1 MHCKKYSNKAVQF
14 DNLRAVCLVV
24 SLSLNFTTS
33 QTAHKL
39 RLTAALAQKRNIQST
54 IMPSRNRQRR
64 KKLQGKNRMNNAEK
78 WLMSR
83 ERPQTDIIGSYA
95 KRYAIE
101 LDLARDELISLGLH
115 DEVFTEEMEKQGK
128 KVEYIVN
135 PLTGE
140 LVLVEA
146 GTEEHELFI

>member
-1 MHCKKYSNKAVQF
+1 
-14 DNLRAVCLVV
+14 
-24 SLSLNFTTS
+24 
-33 QTAHKL
+33 
-39 RLTAALAQKRNIQST
+39 
-54 IMPSRNRQRR
+54 
-64 KKLQGKNRMNNAEK
+64 MNNAEK
-78 WLMSR
+78 WLISR
-83 ERPQTDIIGSYA
+83 ERPQTDIIGGYA

>member
-1 MHCKKYSNKAVQF
+1 
-14 DNLRAVCLVV
+14 
-24 SLSLNFTTS
+24 
-33 QTAHKL
+33 
-39 RLTAALAQKRNIQST
+39 
-54 IMPSRNRQRR
+54 
-64 KKLQGKNRMNNAEK
+64 MNNAEK
-78 WLMSR
+78 WLTSR

>member
-1 MHCKKYSNKAVQF
+1 
-14 DNLRAVCLVV
+14 
-24 SLSLNFTTS
+24 
-33 QTAHKL
+33 
-39 RLTAALAQKRNIQST
+39 
-54 IMPSRNRQRR
+54 
-64 KKLQGKNRMNNAEK
+64 MNNAEK

-115 DEVFTEEMEKQGK
+115 DEVFTKEMEKQGK